1 MKKIKTI
8 ILVLIFMCLI
18 GCSSKHNLN
27 EYTKSI
33 NYFDT
38 DINLKIY
45 THDINEA
52 NQIFDGIEEIYSSY
66 SEIVDRDNPDSE
78 ISYIYNNKLQNN
90 KIKLSKKMT
99 QLIEYGIN
107 LYTES
112 NGLLSINTGNL
123 IDTWNDSYLKKE
135 LPNQQLLNNIDTT
148 INNVKINNNMLENNH
163 NNLSFN
169 QFIRGYTHQLVKAY
183 LEKNHIDYYFVNT
196 STEVLAGKNIS
207 GNNYVVLLS
216 NPFNDGVLK
225 NINMQ
230 NKFLVTKSI
239 YHNSYEYDD
248 DMYSNI
254 VNAKEKKMANGM
266 VSVTVLSDSP
276 DTGDMVAN
284 MLFLLNYED
293 GLKIAKKYGVEAIWC
308 YYDKNNNEIIKM
320 TDNM

>member
-38 DINLKIY
+38 DINLRIY
-45 THDINEA
+45 THDIDEA

-169 QFIRGYTHQLVKAY
+169 QFIRGYTHQLVKEY